1 MKREY
6 INERSELIYSLNILY
21 ILIGFPRI
29 RFSVLTETATYKNR
43 EVIMVKEEYFTKVPN
58 SYIRCD
64 ITKTFGVNNKF
75 FIIYILIDRYRS
87 YEDYSWL
94 TVKEVFEFYDYK
106 KPERKTKAFREVIDV
121 LIYMIKND
129 MIKIFQNLEDI
140 SYDTGIKIRII
151 PKNFDCESNFTKF
164 TTTHYKAIMAADGS
178 INKENLLRTLLYV
191 SSYIGTKKSD
201 NDGGYEKPAAF
212 YKSTANMAEEI
223 GMSKKTIQTCLS
235 YLTKGSK
242 HISHIYVFNCPGY
255 EQEIEQVL
263 KKITNQM

>member
-1 MKREY
+1 M
-6 INERSELIYSLNILY
+6 
-21 ILIGFPRI
+21 
-29 RFSVLTETATYKNR
+29 
-43 EVIMVKEEYFTKVPN
+43 KEEYFTKVPN
-58 SYIRCD
+58 DYIRCD

-151 PKNFDCESNFTKF
+151 PKNFDCENNFTKF
-164 TTTHYKAIMAADGS
+164 TTTHYKAIMAADDS
-178 INKENLLRTLLYV
+178 INKENLLRTFLYI

-201 NDGGYEKPAAF
+201 DGGGYEKPAAF
-212 YKSTANMAEEI
+212 YKSITSMSEEI
-223 GMSKKTIQTCLS
+223 SMAKKTIQNCLS
-235 YLTKGSK
+235 YLTEGTKHIQPLLIKREVSNMSK
-242 HISHIYVFNCPGY
+242 HISHIYAFNRPGY
-255 EQEIEQVL
+255 EQEIELVL